1 MLNLLLM
8 TYLLLLASNDLFSM
22 PRAYTMASLS
32 SVETLVL
39 VILVAL
45 ALSVSAHRK
54 QYTLYVRN
62 LINKQGRVMNYD
74 TESTSAWANVFLW
87 FAVVSS
93 YVLLLMTDPILFPF
107 LFIIIAVYFGLKWV
121 LIKFM
126 GYVFGNKDAAQ
137 AFLTDYFVIIALL
150 GLMLLPVAFARIN
163 MPEVP
168 DLVWNILL
176 SIMGVLV
183 LIILFIKLLQI
194 FYTKISSL
202 FYIFLYL
209 CASEILP
216 LFVAAKVVSDV
227 AISM

>member
-1 MLNLLLM
+1 M
-8 TYLLLLASNDLFSM
+8 TYAWYGHLKNMNNKAWYVAALVSWGIAHCEYMIMVPANRLGDLFSM
-22 PRAYTMASLS
+22 PRAYTMASLSSVERNYTMASLS

-126 GYVFGNKDAAQ
+126 G
-137 AFLTDYFVIIALL
+137 
-150 GLMLLPVAFARIN
+150 
-163 MPEVP
+163 
-168 DLVWNILL
+168 
-176 SIMGVLV
+176 
-183 LIILFIKLLQI
+183 
-194 FYTKISSL
+194 
-202 FYIFLYL
+202 
-209 CASEILP
+209 
-216 LFVAAKVVSDV
+216 
-227 AISM
+227 